1 MKQVTIYY
9 GPKAAFRQI
18 LPQEVRHTTLIE
30 LAIKSDAKMRE
41 HSFKIQAKSDASH
54 DEKKDHIQCLV
65 AYSDEYAAISENA
78 INSFIGFVSQFD
90 LDRVFLQNP
99 PLYIVEQFVKLKQD
113 VTVKKYIYNPIGN
126 RVMRAINEHYE
137 EKIIGQPDVKDQLL
151 TALFPLCRSWK
162 QQKPVVILFY
172 GPTGVG
178 KTETAKMM
186 SDLLGET
193 LFRKQLSMFHS
204 DDFSSYLFGGRHS
217 QNCLAKE
224 LLERES
230 NIILFDEF
238 DKPNPVFHSAFY
250 QLFDEG
256 VFEDK
261 NYYVEVYNSII
272 ICTSNYLD
280 AEDARK
286 HLGDPIFSRFDA
298 VIRYDALDD
307 AAVKAIM
314 KLELARQVEDLDP
327 DERDAIANS
336 DIVATIEGQMKDARN
351 ARQIKRVVRDAIS
364 NILLDRVLYPEK
376 YGLEN

>member
-9 GPKAAFRQI
+9 GPKAAFLQI
-18 LPQEVRHTTLIE
+18 LPNEVRHTTLIE

-41 HSFKIQAKSDASH
+41 HSFKITAKSEASNE
-54 DEKKDHIQCLV
+54 DKKDHIQCLV

-90 LDRVFLQNP
+90 LDRVYLQNP
-99 PLYIVEQFVKLKQD
+99 PLYIVEQFAKLKQD
-113 VTVKKYIYNPIGN
+113 VHIKKFIYAPLGQK
-126 RVMRAINEHYE
+126 VMRAINEHYD
-137 EKIIGQPDVKDQLL
+137 EKIIGQPAVKDQLL
-151 TALFPLCRSWK
+151 TALFPLCHSWK

-186 SDLLGET
+186 SNLLGEN

-238 DKPNPVFHSAFY
+238 DKPDPVFHSAFY

-272 ICTSNYLD
+272 ICTSNYLS

-298 VIRYDALDD
+298 VIRYDALSDE
-307 AAVKAIM
+307 AVRTIM
-314 KLELARQVEDLDP
+314 HMELARQMEDLDP
-327 DERDAIANS
+327 DERTVVETS
-336 DIVATIEGQMKDARN
+336 PIVATIEKQMKDARN

-376 YGLEN
+376 YDL

>member
-1 MKQVTIYY
+1 MKREVTVYY
-9 GPKAAFRQI
+9 GPKSAFLGI
-18 LPQEVRHTTLIE
+18 LPQDVRHTTLIE
-30 LAIKSDAKMRE
+30 LAIKSDAKARE
-41 HSFKIQAKSDASH
+41 HTFKISASPQE
-54 DEKKDHIQCLV
+54 DKKDRIQCLV

-113 VTVKKYIYNPIGN
+113 VTIKKYTYAPLGQK
-126 RVMRAINEHYE
+126 VMRAINEHYN
-137 EKIIGQPDVKDQLL
+137 EKIIGQPDVKDKLL

-186 SDLLGET
+186 SDLLGEK

-204 DDFSSYLFGGRHS
+204 DDFASYLFGGRHS

-238 DKPNPVFHSAFY
+238 DKPDPVFHSAFY

-272 ICTSNYLD
+272 ICTSNYLS
-280 AEDARK
+280 AEDARR

-298 VIRYDALDD
+298 VIRYDALGDE
-307 AAVKAIM
+307 AVRIIM
-314 KLELARQVEDLDP
+314 HNELRRQMEDLDP
-327 DERDAIANS
+327 DERSAVEES
-336 DIVATIEGQMKDARN
+336 DIVSVIEGEMRDARN

-364 NILLDRVLYPEK
+364 NTLLDRVLYPEK
-376 YGLEN
+376 YGL

>member
-9 GPKAAFRQI
+9 GPKAAFKQI
-18 LPQEVRHTTLIE
+18 LPNDVRHTTLIE

-41 HSFKIQAKSDASH
+41 HSFKITAKCDNAQE
-54 DEKKDHIQCLV
+54 EKKDHIQCLI

-90 LDRVFLQNP
+90 LDRVYLQNP
-99 PLYIVEQFVKLKQD
+99 PLYIVEQFDKLKQD
-113 VTVKKYIYNPIGN
+113 VHIKKYNYAPLGQK
-126 RVMRAINEHYE
+126 VMRAINEHYD
-137 EKIIGQPDVKDQLL
+137 EKIIGQPAVKDQLL

-186 SDLLGET
+186 SDLLGEK

-238 DKPNPVFHSAFY
+238 DKPDPVFHSAFY

-272 ICTSNYLD
+272 ICTSNYLS

-298 VIRYDALDD
+298 VIRYDALSDE
-307 AAVKAIM
+307 AVRTIM
-314 KLELARQVEDLDP
+314 HMELARQMEDLDP
-327 DERDAIANS
+327 DERTVVENS
-336 DIVATIEGQMKDARN
+336 TIVETIEQEMKDARN
-351 ARQIKRVVRDAIS
+351 ARKIKRVVRDSIS
-364 NILLDRVLYPEK
+364 NVLLDRVLYPEK
-376 YGLEN
+376 YSI